1 MNFLRPTLLTL
12 ACLLAAPS
20 FAEDDLPSLG
30 DASSSIVS
38 PQQEH
43 DLGRAWLGLLR
54 SEVAQLSDP
63 LLKDYVESSVYR
75 LAETSQVQDR
85 RLEFI
90 LINTPEINAFAAPGG
105 IIGVNGGL
113 FLHAETEGEYA
124 AVLAH
129 ELAHLSQRHFA
140 RGVQAQQR
148 MQVPVMAAML
158 AGIVMAA
165 AGAGDAGIAAIA
177 GTQAAAIQEQARF
190 SRQNE
195 AEADRIGILNLEK
208 AGYDPRNMPTMF
220 ERLARQYRY
229 DAKPPEFLMSHP
241 VTESR
246 IADTRNRAEQ
256 AKPGGKEDSPTY
268 QLMRA
273 RTVLIYEETPG
284 MAAKRFRAQLAE
296 NPKNDAARYG
306 LALAQT
312 KAGQLNEG
320 RETLKPLLDKAPD
333 NIAYNLAAVNL
344 DISNNRL
351 PDAQQRV
358 DRMLNLY
365 PDNYPLNQAKVDVL
379 LKQSKP
385 PEALKSLEILLKSRP
400 DDPDIWN
407 QVADTRGLSG
417 NTIGLHQARA
427 EYFALMGDFKQ
438 AIQQL
443 EFAKR
448 RANNNFQLASRIDAR
463 QQEIIAQERAVK
475 DMMN

>member
-1 MNFLRPTLLTL
+1 
-12 ACLLAAPS
+12 
-20 FAEDDLPSLG
+20 
-30 DASSSIVS
+30 
-38 PQQEH
+38 
-43 DLGRAWLGLLR
+43 
-54 SEVAQLSDP
+54 
-63 LLKDYVESSVYR
+63 
-75 LAETSQVQDR
+75 
-85 RLEFI
+85 
-90 LINTPEINAFAAPGG
+90 
-105 IIGVNGGL
+105 
-113 FLHAETEGEYA
+113 
-124 AVLAH
+124 
-129 ELAHLSQRHFA
+129 
-140 RGVQAQQR
+140 

-177 GTQAAAIQEQARF
+177 GSQAAAIQEQARF

-256 AKPGGKEDSPTY
+256 SKPGGKEDSLGY
-268 QLMRA
+268 QLMRS
-273 RTVLIYEETPG
+273 RVVLIYEETPG

-312 KAGQLNEG
+312 KAGQLNEA
-320 RETLKPLLDKAPD
+320 REELKPLLEKAPD
-333 NIAYNLAAVNL
+333 NITYNLAAINL
-344 DISNNRL
+344 DITNNRF

-358 DRMLNLY
+358 NRMLDLY
-365 PDNYPLNQAKVDVL
+365 PDDYPLNQAKVDIL
-379 LKQSKP
+379 LKQSKA
-385 PEALKSLEILLKSRP
+385 PEALKSLETLLKSRP
-400 DDPDIWN
+400 DDPDVWN

-417 NTIGLHQARA
+417 NTIGSHQARA

-438 AIQQL
+438 AVQQL

-475 DMMN
+475 ELMN

>member
-1 MNFLRPTLLTL
+1 M
-12 ACLLAAPS
+12 
-20 FAEDDLPSLG
+20 
-30 DASSSIVS
+30 
-38 PQQEH
+38 
-43 DLGRAWLGLLR
+43 
-54 SEVAQLSDP
+54 
-63 LLKDYVESSVYR
+63 
-75 LAETSQVQDR
+75 
-85 RLEFI
+85 
-90 LINTPEINAFAAPGG
+90 
-105 IIGVNGGL
+105 
-113 FLHAETEGEYA
+113 
-124 AVLAH
+124 
-129 ELAHLSQRHFA
+129 
-140 RGVQAQQR
+140 
-148 MQVPVMAAML
+148 
-158 AGIVMAA
+158 
-165 AGAGDAGIAAIA
+165 
-177 GTQAAAIQEQARF
+177 
-190 SRQNE
+190 
-195 AEADRIGILNLEK
+195 
-208 AGYDPRNMPTMF
+208 
-220 ERLARQYRY
+220 
-229 DAKPPEFLMSHP
+229 
-241 VTESR
+241 
-246 IADTRNRAEQ
+246 
-256 AKPGGKEDSPTY
+256 Y

-333 NIAYNLAAVNL
+333 NIVYNLAAVNL

-379 LKQSKP
+379 LKQSKA